1 MPHAAFDTLSA
12 AQRLEKEFGF
22 PPKQAEGTAKLVH
35 DHLVG
40 TVATK
45 DDIAAVKS
53 DVAAVKGD
61 VAAVKGELKAEIA
74 AVKGELKA
82 EIAAVKDDVAAV
94 KSDVAAVKGELKAE
108 LRGVSRDLYW
118 IKGICAAV
126 LAALVLPWLTE
137 GVSETLCMALS
148 PCS

>member
-35 DHLVG
+35 EHLVG

-45 DDIAAVKS
+45 DDVAAVKS
-53 DVAAVKGD
+53 D
-61 VAAVKGELKAEIA
+61 IA

-94 KSDVAAVKGELKAE
+94 KSDVAAVQDDVAAVKDDVAAVKGDLK
-108 LRGVSRDLYW
+108 W
-118 IKGICAAV
+118 IKGIGAAV
-126 LAALVLPWLTE
+126 LAVLVLPWLAE
-137 GVSETLCMALS
+137 LAARALN
-148 PCS
+148 